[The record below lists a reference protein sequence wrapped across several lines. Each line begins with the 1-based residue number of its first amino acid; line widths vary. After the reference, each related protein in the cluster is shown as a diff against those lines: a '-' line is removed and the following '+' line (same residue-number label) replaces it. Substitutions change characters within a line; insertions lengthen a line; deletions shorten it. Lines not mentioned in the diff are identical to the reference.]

1 MCVHVNVWCRMV
13 SLGARGAEV
22 GGVQLHT
29 FCMAVARKYLSAE
42 QQIGHSICRLL
53 LDEDAPGVEK
63 GRTTQVI
70 EGR

>member
-1 MCVHVNVWCRMV
+1 MF
-13 SLGARGAEV
+13 GAEWCPLVRV
-22 GGVQLHT
+22 GQRLVGFSCHT

-63 GRTTQVI
+63 KNSGY
-70 EGR
+70 